1 MLLSVIVSSALSFPL
16 YHRLAFKNRSNLCNC
31 GKPIT
36 VKHIIHWQLYGGF
49 IYSRSR
55 KESNDIHITKK
66 VPFLR
71 TLTEVGVSGGELV
84 SLFLLSGLC
93 ENTFF

>member
-1 MLLSVIVSSALSFPL
+1 M
-16 YHRLAFKNRSNLCNC
+16 
-31 GKPIT
+31 T
-36 VKHIIHWQLYGGF
+36 F
-49 IYSRSR
+49 IS
-55 KESNDIHITKK
+55 KK

-93 ENTFF
+93 ENTFFNSCDSRISHTR